1 MIYYIEFLNFNVAL
15 RNVSLIR
22 KRYHKST
29 FLVRISVK
37 KITSIFTSRHESILT
52 LTSLT
57 TKNGVQNELQE
68 YKTELYE
75 GVWSLVCVGLVV

>member
-1 MIYYIEFLNFNVAL
+1 MIYYTILIFLTFNVAL

-29 FLVRISVK
+29 FLIRISVK

-57 TKNGVQNELQE
+57 TKNRLQNEL
-68 YKTELYE
+68 
-75 GVWSLVCVGLVV
+75 